1 MERQFF
7 NRRLQSKKEIE
18 VDHKNTKARWILALV
33 FFIIAVIALTY
44 ALVSYL
50 NQDPGWRKVETT
62 SSELNCS
69 EDFTLNYYLGDQGA
83 DIIATNK
90 LITQIYTEAT
100 EQAYQLFYAHAP
112 AGSGNLR
119 DVNDGVGKTVTVAQP
134 LYDALALIESY
145 GNRSIYLAPV
155 YVEYNRIF
163 HSESQAEAA
172 SYDPAQNPELVD
184 YIRELSAFANDPEQI
199 SLELLENSQV
209 RLNISPDYREFA
221 QRYEIDTFLDFGW
234 MKNAFIADLIAQ
246 KLTEQNLTHGY
257 LVSTDGFT
265 RNLDPSGQS
274 YGLDL
279 LDRYENTVYAAA
291 KLSYTGPVSMVS
303 LRNYPLSD
311 RDRWQYYGFDNGR
324 IVTVMLDPKDGM
336 SKSATD
342 NLVGISQELGCGEL
356 LLQLAPLYVTEQ
368 LDERALG
375 ALSDIQCIWFEGT
388 ALKHTGSLQIELLQQ
403 ENGPAY
409 TIQKQQQT
417 H

>member
-33 FFIIAVIALTY
+33 FFIIAIVALTY

-69 EDFTLNYYLGDQGA
+69 VDFTLNYYFGDQGA

-100 EQAYQLFYAHAP
+100 EQAYKLFYAQAP

-119 DVNDGVGKTVTVAQP
+119 DVNDGAGETVTVAQP
-134 LYDALALIESY
+134 LYDALELIERY
-145 GNRSIYLAPV
+145 GNRSLYLAPV
-155 YVEYNRIF
+155 YVEYDRIF
-163 HSESQAEAA
+163 RSESQAEAA
-172 SYDPAQNPELVD
+172 SYDPAQNPELVE
-184 YIRELSAFANDPEQI
+184 YISQLAAFANDPEQI

-209 RLNISPDYREFA
+209 RLNIGRDYQEFA

-234 MKNAFIADLIAQ
+234 MKNAFIADFIAQ

-257 LVSTDGFT
+257 LVSADGFT
-265 RNLDPSGQS
+265 RNLDSSGQS

-279 LDRYENTVYAAA
+279 LDRYENIVYAPA
-291 KLSYTGPVSMVS
+291 KLSYTGPVSIVS
-303 LRNYPLSD
+303 MRNYPLSD
-311 RDRWQYYGFDNGR
+311 RDRWQYYGFDSGR
-324 IVTVMLDPKDGM
+324 IVTAMVDPKDGM

-342 NLVGISQELGCGEL
+342 NLVGISQELGCGEV

-368 LDERALG
+368 LDENALQ
-375 ALSDIQCIWFEGT
+375 ALSNVQCIWFEET
-388 ALKHTGSLQIELLQQ
+388 TLKYTGSLQIDLLRQ

-409 TIQKQQQT
+409 KIPKKQ
-417 H
+417 